1 VGAGVGGCRRVP
13 GKIEQKKVLFFCRW
27 THRHIQTRMEIE
39 KEEERLPSSP
49 REAHHFHRP
58 LRTEPNGRV
67 RPLAA
72 ACRRVAVSPCRRVAV
87 SPCRRVAVSPCCCLR
102 LFISHLGN
110 LPDISGL
117 FTKPK
122 FVIGVLHSQI
132 PLLLGVVDSSQSAV
146 IATGEKPRFGG
157 TALVG

>member
-1 VGAGVGGCRRVP
+1 MTLHACMQNKALAQLIRFRGGGGGGGRGEWGGGGCRRVP

-87 SPCRRVAVSPCCCLR
+87 SPCRRVAVSPCRRVAVSPCRRVAVSPCRRVVVYGCLSAT
-102 LFISHLGN
+102 LAIF
-110 LPDISGL
+110 
-117 FTKPK
+117 
-122 FVIGVLHSQI
+122 QI
-132 PLLLGVVDSSQSAV
+132 
-146 IATGEKPRFGG
+146 
-157 TALVG
+157 